1 MSDSPGLFTYSPP
14 KPEVKP
20 GAVEIGVKNQLDALE
35 TAGHLT
41 AEHAGVRALAL
52 TAARDV
58 DMSTGVGAPSGR
70 AQLLRTLNE
79 ILASLPVAPP
89 AAEQDAF
96 NAALEAITAPKREE
110 EGE

>member
-1 MSDSPGLFTYSPP
+1 MSETPGLFTYSPP

-35 TAGHLT
+35 KAGHLT

-58 DMSTGVGAPSGR
+58 DMSAGQGAPSGR

-89 AAEQDAF
+89 AAEEDKF
-96 NAALEAITAPKREE
+96 YAALEVVKAPKWEE
-110 EGE
+110 EGA